1 MEISDTKNKIM
12 CVPVS
17 LCCQINW
24 CLAGCRNAIPPLPAM
39 TGMGHGFLA
48 MTEKRGNVPLS
59 CHCEPVRRLA
69 RQSVSP
75 CCIAILYLLR
85 KRERIATSLRSSQ

>member
-1 MEISDTKNKIM
+1 MRNES
-12 CVPVS
+12 VS
-17 LCCQINW
+17 LSKGENW
-24 CLAGCRNAIPPLPAM
+24 NLTGCRNAIPPLPAM

-75 CCIAILYLLR
+75 CCIANSYLP
-85 KRERIATSLRSSQ
+85 